1 MEQAREKIYNR
12 IKIRLT
18 VIDIVL
24 DIVLLI
30 ALAFSGLADLFAG
43 WAALTA
49 NDYLNFLLFALYAGL
64 FFSAFGFP
72 FDFYGSFIVEHRFGL
87 SNQSVFR
94 WIWERV
100 KSLLVSTAI
109 GVPVALVFY
118 YFLKSTGMNW
128 WLYFSI
134 FIVFISVILA
144 RLAPV
149 VIFPLFYKFKEIE
162 DGEIK
167 DRIEKVLSDAGV
179 SIKGIFSF
187 NMSKD
192 TKKANAGFTGL
203 GKTKRIIL
211 SDTLIQDFTPAEIAV
226 VFAHEAGHYIHKH
239 IIKNLVFSTVV
250 IFATLFICGK
260 IHAMTIDAMGI
271 SELHA
276 LQALP
281 VLMLYLSISGL
292 LMMPLTNYISRK
304 YEFQADE
311 YAVRN
316 TSDKESFISAMNK
329 LAEMNLAD
337 KEPHP
342 AVEFLLYSHPSIKRR
357 IEFALKIDL

>member
-1 MEQAREKIYNR
+1 MEQSKEKIYNK

-24 DIVLLI
+24 DLVLLVV
-30 ALAFSGLADLFAG
+30 LAFSGLATFFAG
-43 WAALTA
+43 WAAVTA

-64 FFSAFGFP
+64 FFSAFGLP
-72 FDFYGSFIVEHRFGL
+72 FDFYGSFIIEHRFGL
-87 SNQSVFR
+87 SNQSIFG
-94 WIWERV
+94 WAWEKI

-118 YFLKSTGMNW
+118 YFLRSSGGNW
-128 WLYFSI
+128 WLYFSV
-134 FIVFISVILA
+134 FIVFITVILA

-149 VIFPLFYKFKEIE
+149 LIFPIFYKFKEIE
-162 DGEIK
+162 EGEIK
-167 DRIEKVLSDAGV
+167 ERIEKVLSDAGV
-179 SIKGIFSF
+179 SIKGIYSF

-192 TKKANAGFTGL
+192 TKKANAGFTGI

-211 SDTLIQDFTPAEIAV
+211 SDTLIQDFTPGEIAV

-239 IIKNLVFSTVV
+239 IIKNLLFSTVV

-260 IHAMTIDAMGI
+260 LHALTVEAMGI
-271 SELHA
+271 PELHA
-276 LQALP
+276 LPALP

-292 LMMPLTNYISRK
+292 LMMPLTNFISRK

-311 YAVRN
+311 YAVRK
-316 TSDKESFISAMNK
+316 TSDKDSFISAMNK
-329 LAEMNLAD
+329 LAEINLAD

-357 IEFALKIDL
+357 IEFAQQIVL

>member
-1 MEQAREKIYNR
+1 MEQGKEKIYNK

-24 DIVLLI
+24 DLVLLVV
-30 ALAFSGLADLFAG
+30 LAFSGLAALFAG
-43 WAALTA
+43 WAAVTSS
-49 NDYLNFLLFALYAGL
+49 DYLNFLLFALYSGL
-64 FFSAFGFP
+64 FFSAFGLP
-72 FDFYGSFIVEHRFGL
+72 FDFYGSFIIEHRFGL
-87 SNQSVFR
+87 SNQSIFR
-94 WIWERV
+94 WVWERV
-100 KSLLVSTAI
+100 KSLMVSTVI

-118 YFLKSTGMNW
+118 YFLKSSGQNW
-128 WLYFSI
+128 WLYFSV
-134 FIVFISVILA
+134 FIVFITVILA

-149 VIFPLFYKFKEIE
+149 LIFPIFYKFKEIE
-162 DGEIK
+162 EAEIK
-167 DRIEKVLSDAGV
+167 ERIEKVLADAGV
-179 SIKGIFSF
+179 SIKGIYSF

-192 TKKANAGFTGL
+192 TKKANAGFMGL

-211 SDTLIQDFTPAEIAV
+211 SDTLIEDFTPAEIAV
-226 VFAHEAGHYIHKH
+226 VFAHEAGHYIHRH

-260 IHAMTIDAMGI
+260 LHALTVEAMGI

-276 LQALP
+276 LPALP

-311 YAVRN
+311 YAVRK
-316 TSDKESFISAMNK
+316 TSDRDSFISAMNK

-342 AVEFLLYSHPSIKRR
+342 AVEFLFYSHPSIKRR
-357 IEFALKIDL
+357 IESAQQIVM